1 MKGARFPAGDR
12 ECSEQLAFSDPR
24 DRLQSVER
32 TDEAQPPTDVQTV
45 CQRRPSRPSAHSPD
59 SYLLYFLETHLYLEH
74 RVESPQP
81 LGYDTPTAAY
91 SAHPRAGTW
100 PAARQVGGGRE
111 GPASKGSRVI
121 SRCVRRVP
129 GRGRVGKNIL
139 PTAANHR
146 PRPDQP
152 GQNRASEDPGGRGEV

>member
-12 ECSEQLAFSDPR
+12 ECIEQLAFSDPR

-45 CQRRPSRPSAHSPD
+45 CQRRPSRPSAHGPD

-81 LGYDTPTAAY
+81 LGYDTSTAAY

-111 GPASKGSRVI
+111 GPASEGLA
-121 SRCVRRVP
+121 CDLPVREA
-129 GRGRVGKNIL
+129 G
-139 PTAANHR
+139 AR
-146 PRPDQP
+146 PRPCGEEHSP
-152 GQNRASEDPGGRGEV
+152 HRGEPQT